1 MAWVRHWLQ
10 LGRADVSKEYMV
22 GQVMILKTPL
32 VPGISVLYGDANL
45 GKSLGKPTLL
55 SAFFFAARSQEIPCL
70 QGREDLV
77 IEHTVVFLF
86 LNHFV
91 HFCLALA

>member
-1 MAWVRHWLQ
+1 M
-10 LGRADVSKEYMV
+10 
-22 GQVMILKTPL
+22 MILKTPL

-55 SAFFFAARSQEIPCL
+55 SAFFFAARSQETGL

-77 IEHTVVFLF
+77 IENTVVFLF